1 MAHISGGGL
10 VENIPRIL
18 PQDCAVE
25 LKKGGWSILPVFEV
39 MQDIGNITEPEM
51 YRTFNMGIGM
61 VLIVSVSAQDKIV
74 SVLKHKIKVFKLGKV
89 VAGKPEV
96 ILL

>member
-18 PQDCAVE
+18 PSDCTVE
-25 LKKGGWSILPVFEV
+25 IKKSWPVLPVFKI
-39 MQDIGNITEPEM
+39 MQEIGNIDENEM

-61 VLIVSVSAQDKIV
+61 VLIV
-74 SVLKHKIKVFKLGKV
+74 
-89 VAGKPEV
+89 PEYQ
-96 ILL
+96 

>member
-18 PQDCAVE
+18 PSDCAVE
-25 LKKGGWSILPVFEV
+25 IKKDSWPALSVFKV
-39 MQDIGNITEPEM
+39 MQEIGNIDENEM

-61 VLIVSVSAQDKIV
+61 VLIVPAEQKQKIFSMLKDKIHVYEIGNVIQGKSKV
-74 SVLKHKIKVFKLGKV
+74 SF
-89 VAGKPEV
+89 A
-96 ILL
+96 